1 MDTNQE
7 SKNSLDI
14 YISELGEFYTL
25 SRKQEKELF
34 ADYTKWRDNKR
45 NASKKQR
52 LKGKQAYE
60 KIIYHNLRLVVKI
73 AKDYRFI
80 GLDLEDLINEGNCG
94 LVKAVERFDTS
105 KDVKFCTYAS
115 FWIKQYMRRSISNNS
130 RTIRLP
136 VGVVEQK
143 NKINKF
149 IESFKDEHGYSPS
162 INEIKKKVKLSSSRI
177 ALLLQSGS
185 PVSSLDSEIGS
196 EGDSCQLKDLIKDD
210 TSKSPSDL
218 NEYENNVDTLNIV
231 LSQLPKREKSIME
244 YRYGLND
251 KDRLTLEEIGEKFGV
266 TRERIRQLETVALRK
281 VKYSFNDLMRTRIHS
296 L

>member
-1 MDTNQE
+1 MDINEETRT
-7 SKNSLDI
+7 SLDI

-25 SRKQEKELF
+25 SRKEEKELF
-34 ADYTKWRDNKR
+34 EDYAKWRDNKR

-52 LKGKQAYE
+52 SKGKQAYE
-60 KIIYHNLRLVVKI
+60 KLIYHNLRLVVKI

-94 LVKAVERFDTS
+94 LIKAAERFDVT
-105 KDVKFCTYAS
+105 KGVKFCTYAS
-115 FWIKQYMRRSISNNS
+115 FWIKQYMRRSISNTS

-149 IESFKDEHGYSPS
+149 IESFKDQHGYNPS
-162 INEIKKKVKLSSSRI
+162 ISEIKKKIKLSSSRI
-177 ALLLQSGS
+177 ALLLESGS
-185 PVSSLDSEIGS
+185 PVSSLESEIGS
-196 EGDSCQLKDLIKDD
+196 DGDACQLKDLIRDN

-218 NEYENNVDTLNIV
+218 NEYENNVNTLNIV

-281 VKYSFNDLMRTRIHS
+281 VKYSFNDLMRTRVHS